1 MIWCNLIYHSME
13 KMSDLVEKRVDV
25 SCLRFVLLFL
35 IKLELKETSKKYVL
49 IIYLN
54 FFLYEQWL
62 GAQKRDANIQTGK
75 QVSPHRRSVL
85 IFLKNWGWRKTKELK
100 KLDKLTNYCLETYW
114 GFVLSSTRF
123 EFNVTVYKRILKEKY
138 KIN

>member
-1 MIWCNLIYHSME
+1 ME

-54 FFLYEQWL
+54 FFFYMSSEWERKKGTL
-62 GAQKRDANIQTGK
+62 ISK
-75 QVSPHRRSVL
+75 QENKSVL
-85 IFLKNWGWRKTKELK
+85 TEGV
-100 KLDKLTNYCLETYW
+100 C
-114 GFVLSSTRF
+114 
-123 EFNVTVYKRILKEKY
+123 
-138 KIN
+138 